1 MAENLQNIENL
12 PEISFIDDMGLEDVQ
27 TLLINYFQ
35 QYYKEITGKK
45 ITLARADPYRLIMLS
60 CAQLI
65 YQGLMQI
72 DKAGKMN
79 FLKYAYG
86 DYLKNL
92 AALKKVTAAEPERA
106 TVPVRWKLAEARE
119 SATPIP
125 AGSRVTASYEV
136 YFETTEYNEIPIGET
151 EIIITMTC
159 TTEGE
164 EGNGFMPG
172 ELSILVDPVGFIDSV
187 ANTETSSGGTDE
199 ETDESLAE
207 RTFLAPSAFSTAGPD
222 DAYIYWAMNYDQ
234 GIGDV
239 LPTSPTPGVVDIRF
253 IMEDGSLPDEKTIK
267 GMEEHLQQ
275 RSKRPLTDNVTVAAP
290 DAVKYKIDLTY
301 YINASDSSMAVQ
313 IQQQA
318 QQAIADFKTWQCTK
332 IGRDINPDQ
341 LKALMMDAGVKRI
354 EITEPA
360 FTVLQDNEVAV
371 LESENVVYGGLEND

>member
-1 MAENLQNIENL
+1 MAEDLKNIKNL
-12 PEISFIDDMGLEDVQ
+12 PEISFIDNMRLEDVQ
-27 TLLINYFQ
+27 ALLINSFQ
-35 QYYKEITGKK
+35 QYYKEITKK
-45 ITLARADPYRLIMLS
+45 NVTLARADPNRIILLS
-60 CAQLI
+60 CAQLL

-79 FLKYAYG
+79 FIKYAYG

-92 AALKKVTAAEPERA
+92 AALKRITATDPERA
-106 TVPVRWKLAEARE
+106 TVPVRWKLAGPRE

-151 EIIITMTC
+151 ELIINMTC

-172 ELSILVDPVGFIDSV
+172 ELNILVDPVGFIDSV
-187 ANTETSSGGTDE
+187 ANTETSSGGTGE

-207 RTFLAPSAFSTAGPD
+207 RTFLAPSAYSTAGPD

-253 IMEDGSLPDEKTIK
+253 IMQDGSLPDSKTIA
-267 GMEEHLQQ
+267 GMKEYLQQ
-275 RSKRPLTDNVTVAAP
+275 RGKRPLTDNVTVAAP
-290 DAVKYKIDLTY
+290 DTVKYKIDISY
-301 YINASDSSMAVQ
+301 RINASDASMAVQ

-318 QQAIADFKTWQCTK
+318 QQAIADYKRWQCTK

-341 LKALMMDAGVKRI
+341 LKALLKNAGVKRV
-354 EITEPA
+354 EIAEPA
-360 FTVLQDNEVAV
+360 FKVLKDNEVAV
-371 LESENVVYGGLEND
+371 LESEKVVYGGLEDD